1 MRGVGGRRGKR
12 ENYINVLCSQPG
24 MTAGALIPALKM
36 LRLVSLKFEVNL
48 IYRASFRATKAT

>member
-12 ENYINVLCSQPG
+12 ENINVLCSQPG
-24 MTAGALIPALKM
+24 MIAGALIPALKM